1 MANACA
7 SASRPVEA
15 QAWPASWLASKPPA
29 EAHPASTAR
38 AEAAQPMQA
47 VAFVRAEAPPVARS
61 LVAQA
66 EARCASAP
74 QMKAQAS
81 TRVMLALPAATKVG
95 EDEPR
100 AVADGLSATAAA
112 ACDSAQPQAPA
123 RAQAARPKEPV
134 QALPVELSRRPQP
147 TAEDP
152 QRL

>member
-1 MANACA
+1 M
-7 SASRPVEA
+7 
-15 QAWPASWLASKPPA
+15 
-29 EAHPASTAR
+29 
-38 AEAAQPMQA
+38 
-47 VAFVRAEAPPVARS
+47 
-61 LVAQA
+61 LV
-66 EARCASAP
+66 
-74 QMKAQAS
+74 QAS

-112 ACDSAQPQAPA
+112 ACDSAQPQA

-134 QALPVELSRRPQP
+134 QAQPAELPRRPQP